1 MEVFARI
8 NDRLFQSFSRTFIK
22 LTYTICIYTIQTDLP
37 TNMEPKM
44 EKTDIFILAYDRSS
58 RANESQRQPL
68 VTLKTFHEHRKIL
81 GEEKRHTTN
90 NETLELLFD
99 LDSCFD
105 YFSAFS
111 VNRIEVKLNKRLY
124 FLQRCSSL
132 PTALFYC
139 SIVLLWLVI
148 VQL

>member
-1 MEVFARI
+1 MKSKNR
-8 NDRLFQSFSRTFIK
+8 
-22 LTYTICIYTIQTDLP
+22 YIYPTTDPL
-37 TNMEPKM
+37 E
-44 EKTDIFILAYDRSS
+44 
-58 RANESQRQPL
+58 QRQPL
-68 VTLKTFHEHRKIL
+68 VTFKTFHEHRKSS
-81 GEEKRHTTN
+81 EKRKEHTTN

-111 VNRIEVKLNKRLY
+111 VNRTEVKLNERLY
-124 FLQRCSSL
+124 LLQRCSSL

>member
-37 TNMEPKM
+37 TNMEPKNRY
-44 EKTDIFILAYDRSS
+44 IYPCLRPILSS
-58 RANESQRQPL
+58 PNESQRQPL

>member
-1 MEVFARI
+1 MEVVARI
-8 NDRLFQSFSRTFIK
+8 NDRLFQSFSHTFKANTYTRYTFI
-22 LTYTICIYTIQTDLP
+22 YIIFRQIWNQ
-37 TNMEPKM
+37 
-44 EKTDIFILAYDRSS
+44 KTDIYILRPILSS
-58 RANESQRQPL
+58 KDSLWLLLRRFTNTGKSS
-68 VTLKTFHEHRKIL
+68 
-81 GEEKRHTTN
+81 EKRKEHTTN

-111 VNRIEVKLNKRLY
+111 VNRMEVKLNERLY
-124 FLQRCSSL
+124 LLQRCSSL

>member
-1 MEVFARI
+1 MEFFARI

-22 LTYTICIYTIQTDLP
+22 LTYTWYAFTRSKSIFRQIWNQ
-37 TNMEPKM
+37 
-44 EKTDIFILAYDRSS
+44 KTDIFILAYRSS

>member
-1 MEVFARI
+1 MCGSRCS
-8 NDRLFQSFSRTFIK
+8 NKRSSFSKLFAHFYKANTYTRYTFI
-22 LTYTICIYTIQTDLP
+22 YIIFRQIWNQ
-37 TNMEPKM
+37 
-44 EKTDIFILAYDRSS
+44 KTDIYILRPILSS
-58 RANESQRQPL
+58 KDSLWLLLRRFTNTGKSSQ
-68 VTLKTFHEHRKIL
+68 KRK
-81 GEEKRHTTN
+81 EHTTN

-111 VNRIEVKLNKRLY
+111 VNRTEVKLNERLY
-124 FLQRCSSL
+124 LLQRCSSL

>member
-1 MEVFARI
+1 MSRSRCS
-8 NDRLFQSFSRTFIK
+8 NKRSSFSK
-22 LTYTICIYTIQTDLP
+22 LFAHFYKTNTYTRYTFTRSSDKYEIKKQICIYIYILRPILSSHKDSFWLVLRRS
-37 TNMEPKM
+37 TNTGKS
-44 EKTDIFILAYDRSS
+44 L
-58 RANESQRQPL
+58 
-68 VTLKTFHEHRKIL
+68 
-81 GEEKRHTTN
+81 EKRKEHTTN

-111 VNRIEVKLNKRLY
+111 VNRMEVKLNERLY
-124 FLQRCSSL
+124 LLQRCSSL

>member
-22 LTYTICIYTIQTDLP
+22 LTYTWYAFTRSKSIFRQIWNQ
-37 TNMEPKM
+37 
-44 EKTDIFILAYDRSS
+44 KTDIFIFAYDRSS

>member
-1 MEVFARI
+1 MHLHDPNRSSDKYETKKQVY
-8 NDRLFQSFSRTFIK
+8 LF
-22 LTYTICIYTIQTDLP
+22 LP
-37 TNMEPKM
+37 T
-44 EKTDIFILAYDRSS
+44 TDFL
-58 RANESQRQPL
+58 EQTSQKPL

-111 VNRIEVKLNKRLY
+111 VNRMEVKLNERFY

>member
-1 MEVFARI
+1 MHLRDP
-8 NDRLFQSFSRTFIK
+8 NRSFDKYETKKQIYLSL
-22 LTYTICIYTIQTDLP
+22 LTTDPLEQTSHKDS
-37 TNMEPKM
+37 
-44 EKTDIFILAYDRSS
+44 ACSS
-58 RANESQRQPL
+58 RRSTNTGKSSGKRKGTRQI
-68 VTLKTFHEHRKIL
+68 TK
-81 GEEKRHTTN
+81 
-90 NETLELLFD
+90 LELLFD

-111 VNRIEVKLNKRLY
+111 VNRMEVKLNKRLY